1 MKTTH
6 LELIN
11 SIKNYIDERI
21 EYHLQTGDCDTA
33 AAIACEFHEWFDDSC
48 PCEVIGLSIT

>member
-48 PCEVIGLSIT
+48 PCEVIGLSVT